1 MDVNLPVNSNQATS
15 RHIDVLAYR
24 CFLPDLTGFTSI
36 YCARPNSQHYL
47 TSADSTISVLSLSIN
62 PATADCGLQGTATSP
77 SSTAYLWRRER
88 DSNPR
93 GHDSLTRFP
102 GVPLSQLGHLSN
114 NIHFNSILYMPS
126 IHLFLTFTSKKIL
139 HHQTTFIF

>member
-1 MDVNLPVNSNQATS
+1 MAEDDSLVTPCTQFRACNTSVNKPVNSNQATL
-15 RHIDVLAYR
+15 RHINVLAYR

-36 YCARPNSQHYL
+36 YCVRPNYQHHL
-47 TSADSTISVLSLSIN
+47 TCADPTKQVLNLSIN
-62 PATADCGLQGTATSP
+62 PATADCRLQGTANSP
-77 SSTAYLWRRER
+77 SSTAYIYNWRRER

-114 NIHFNSILYMPS
+114 YLLI
-126 IHLFLTFTSKKIL
+126 
-139 HHQTTFIF
+139 